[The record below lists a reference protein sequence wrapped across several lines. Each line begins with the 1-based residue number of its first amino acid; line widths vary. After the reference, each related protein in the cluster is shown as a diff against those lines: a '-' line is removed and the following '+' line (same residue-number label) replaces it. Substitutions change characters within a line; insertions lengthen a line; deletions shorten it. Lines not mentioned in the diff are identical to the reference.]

1 MARAIL
7 IVKAVGVGLGRTRG
21 VVSQKNG
28 SDTKKSFCFGAFCP
42 GGLVTCL
49 LFLEGFIVLV

>member
-21 VVSQKNG
+21 VVCQKNG
-28 SDTKKSFCFGAFCP
+28 RDIQKI
-42 GGLVTCL
+42 L
-49 LFLEGFIVLV
+49 LFWGFLPWGLGGMLAVS